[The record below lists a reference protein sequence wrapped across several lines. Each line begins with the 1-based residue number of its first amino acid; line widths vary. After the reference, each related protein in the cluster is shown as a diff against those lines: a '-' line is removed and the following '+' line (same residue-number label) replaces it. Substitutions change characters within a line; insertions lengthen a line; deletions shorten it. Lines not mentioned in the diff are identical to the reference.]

1 MVSRDDT
8 ITYDYTTLEYCVEE
22 MRKAAQWIVEQTDA
36 MQADVKKILVGWTG
50 DTADAYDRLCDDLEG
65 DLTVNANDLTSLEK
79 KMEDVIHKF
88 QLQDKNSARSFGD
101 Y

>member
-22 MRKAAQWIVEQTDA
+22 MRKAAEWIAQQTDE
-36 MQADVKKILVGWTG
+36 MQQSVKKVMTGWAG
-50 DTADAYDRLCDDLEG
+50 DTADAYDRLSNDLEN
-65 DLTVNANDLTSLEK
+65 DLRGNANDLTTLEK
-79 KMEDVIHKF
+79 KMEDVIQRF
-88 QLQDKNSARSFGD
+88 QLQDKTSAKSFGD